1 MCRVGEA
8 DQLAPSVRARA
19 HVRARDVSARGAADP
34 VGHAPA
40 GRGRGPP
47 ATAAAARQHALLP
60 RPVSHPL
67 TSSISFNEVLQKH
80 DVTNVRACRLR
91 RMGVVTLGHPDS
103 PVVPVLV
110 YTFSKMAA
118 TVERLTESNV
128 ATVGV
133 GFPAT
138 PLNKARIRYVYTLQY
153 TLVLAVVLAAVYST
167 RAVLQ
172 VLPVGVALARAAG
185 ALRGGGGA
193 RRAGAGPGLLA
204 PGALAARHPLFTR
217 YYLLYS
223 INYFHTFPFV
233 LFLLGTYSLPTQ

>member
-1 MCRVGEA
+1 
-8 DQLAPSVRARA
+8 
-19 HVRARDVSARGAADP
+19 
-34 VGHAPA
+34 
-40 GRGRGPP
+40 
-47 ATAAAARQHALLP
+47 
-60 RPVSHPL
+60 
-67 TSSISFNEVLQKH
+67 
-80 DVTNVRACRLR
+80 
-91 RMGVVTLGHPDS
+91 MGVVTLGHPDS

-204 PGALAARHPLFTR
+204 PGALAARRPPPS
-217 YYLLYS
+217 LYS
-223 INYFHTFPFV
+223 LLLTIFYK
-233 LFLLGTYSLPTQ
+233 LFSYVSYCFISITYSLPTQSFYLNLLYTTLPLKPWQVMLEHLI